1 MPDSHFPSLQRA
13 QTDPQGSNGLP
24 QNSMKQQPWGAI
36 FDWDGVIIDSSRHHE
51 KSWELLALEE
61 GLPLP
66 PDSFRL
72 GFGRKNQIIIPEIY
86 RWATDPVE
94 IERLGN
100 RKEAI
105 YRELMAKDALE
116 PLPGVREWLQAL
128 QDAGV
133 PCAVG
138 SSTPR
143 ANLDAAL
150 ARLGIAHYFSTI
162 VAAEDVTLGKPNP
175 EVFLT
180 AAARIGR
187 RPECCVVFE
196 DAYAGIEAA
205 RAGGMR
211 VIGIAT
217 THPLEELTQADLA
230 VRQMDEL
237 SVEQLGKWFSA

>member
-1 MPDSHFPSLQRA
+1 MTSPS
-13 QTDPQGSNGLP
+13 
-24 QNSMKQQPWGAI
+24 WGAI

-51 KSWELLALEE
+51 KSWELLAQEE

-86 RWATDPVE
+86 KWSTDPAE

-105 YRELMAKDALE
+105 YRELMAAEPLE
-116 PLPGVREWLQAL
+116 PLPGVRQWLQAL
-128 QDAGV
+128 RNAGI

-150 ARLGIAHYFSTI
+150 SRLNIAEFFTTI

-175 EVFLT
+175 EVFLK
-180 AAARIGR
+180 AADRIGC

-196 DAYAGIEAA
+196 DAHAGIAAA

-211 VIGIAT
+211 VVGIAT
-217 THPLEELTQADLA
+217 THPPEELTQADLA
-230 VRQMDEL
+230 VHRMDEL
-237 SVEQLGKWFSA
+237 SVEQLSRWFC

>member
-1 MPDSHFPSLQRA
+1 MN
-13 QTDPQGSNGLP
+13 T
-24 QNSMKQQPWGAI
+24 QPWGAI

-51 KSWELLALEE
+51 KAWELLAQEE

-66 PDSFRL
+66 PGHFKL
-72 GFGRKNQIIIPEIY
+72 GFGRKNQVIIPDLY
-86 RWATDPVE
+86 RWVTDPVE

-105 YRELMAKDALE
+105 YRELMAQDDLQ
-116 PLPGVREWLQAL
+116 PLPGVREWLEQL
-128 QDAGV
+128 REAGV

-150 ARLGIAHYFSTI
+150 ARLGIADFFETI
-162 VAAEDVTLGKPNP
+162 VSAEDVTHGKPDP
-175 EVFLT
+175 EVFLK
-180 AAARIGR
+180 AAARIHR

-196 DAYAGIEAA
+196 DAFPGIEAA

-217 THPLEELTQADLA
+217 THPPEELTQADLA
-230 VRQMDEL
+230 VRSMAEL
-237 SVEQLGKWFSA
+237 SVKQLGRWFGDC

>member
-1 MPDSHFPSLQRA
+1 M
-13 QTDPQGSNGLP
+13 
-24 QNSMKQQPWGAI
+24 NSQPWGAI

-51 KSWELLALEE
+51 KSWELLAHEE

-86 RWATDPVE
+86 RWSTDPAE

-105 YRELMAKDALE
+105 YRELMAQDHLE
-116 PLPGVREWLQAL
+116 PLPGVREWLEKL
-128 QDAGV
+128 RDAGI
-133 PCAVG
+133 PRAVG

-143 ANLDAAL
+143 ANLDAAMS
-150 ARLGIAHYFSTI
+150 RLGLAELFDTVVS
-162 VAAEDVTLGKPNP
+162 AEDVTLGKPNP
-175 EVFLT
+175 EVFLK
-180 AAARIGR
+180 AAARIHR

-196 DAYAGIEAA
+196 DAHAGIEAA

-211 VIGIAT
+211 VVGIAT
-217 THPLEELTQADLA
+217 THPPEELTQADLA
-230 VRQMDEL
+230 VRRMDEL
-237 SVEQLGKWFSA
+237 SVEQLGRWFAGQE

>member
-1 MPDSHFPSLQRA
+1 M
-13 QTDPQGSNGLP
+13 
-24 QNSMKQQPWGAI
+24 QPWGAI
-36 FDWDGVIIDSSRHHE
+36 FDWDGVIIDSSLHHE
-51 KSWELLALEE
+51 KSWELLAQEE

-86 RWATDPVE
+86 RWATDPAE

-105 YRELMAKDALE
+105 YRELMAADTLE
-116 PLPGVREWLQAL
+116 PLPGVRAWLQAL
-128 QDAGV
+128 REAGI

-150 ARLGIAHYFSTI
+150 SRLGIAEYFATI
-162 VAAEDVTLGKPNP
+162 VSAEDVTLGKPNP

-180 AAARIGR
+180 AAARIGC

-196 DAYAGIEAA
+196 DAHAGIAAA
-205 RAGGMR
+205 RAAGMR

-217 THPLEELTQADLA
+217 THPPAELTQADLA
-230 VRQMDEL
+230 VHRMDEL
-237 SVEQLGKWFSA
+237 SVEQLGRWF

>member
-1 MPDSHFPSLQRA
+1 M
-13 QTDPQGSNGLP
+13 
-24 QNSMKQQPWGAI
+24 NSQPWGAI

-51 KSWELLALEE
+51 KSWELLAHEE

-86 RWATDPVE
+86 RWSRDPDE
-94 IERLGN
+94 IERLGA
-100 RKEAI
+100 RKEEI
-105 YRELMAKDALE
+105 YRELMAHDVLE
-116 PLPGVREWLQAL
+116 PLPGVREWLEKLAA
-128 QDAGV
+128 AGV
-133 PCAVG
+133 PRVVG

-143 ANLDAAL
+143 KNLDAAMS
-150 ARLGIAHYFSTI
+150 RLGLTDLFDSI

-175 EVFLT
+175 EVFLK

-187 RPECCVVFE
+187 PPECCVVFE
-196 DAYAGIEAA
+196 DAHAGIEAA

-217 THPLEELTQADLA
+217 THPVAELGAADLA
-230 VRQMDEL
+230 IHSMNEL
-237 SVEQLGKWFSA
+237 SVEQLGRWFA

>member
-1 MPDSHFPSLQRA
+1 M
-13 QTDPQGSNGLP
+13 
-24 QNSMKQQPWGAI
+24 NSQPWGTI

-51 KSWELLALEE
+51 KSWKLLAQEE
-61 GLPLP
+61 ELPLP

-86 RWATDPVE
+86 KWSQDPAE

-105 YRELMAKDALE
+105 YRELMANDVLE
-116 PLPGVREWLQAL
+116 PLPGVREWLEKLAA
-128 QDAGV
+128 AGV
-133 PCAVG
+133 PRVVG

-143 ANLDAAL
+143 ANLDAAMS
-150 ARLGIAHYFSTI
+150 RLGLAPLFDAI

-175 EVFLT
+175 EVFLK
-180 AAARIGR
+180 AAERIGR

-196 DAYAGIEAA
+196 DAHAGIAAA

-211 VIGIAT
+211 VIAVAT
-217 THPLEELTQADLA
+217 THPVEELAAADLA
-230 VRQMDEL
+230 IHSMNEL
-237 SVEQLGKWFSA
+237 SVEELGHWFAGKE

>member
-1 MPDSHFPSLQRA
+1 M
-13 QTDPQGSNGLP
+13 
-24 QNSMKQQPWGAI
+24 NSQPWGAI

-51 KSWELLALEE
+51 KSWELLAQEE

-66 PDSFRL
+66 PDAFRL

-86 RWATDPVE
+86 QWSQDPAE

-105 YRELMAKDALE
+105 YRELMANDGLE
-116 PLPGVREWLQAL
+116 PLPGVREWLEKLAA
-128 QDAGV
+128 AGV
-133 PCAVG
+133 PRVVG

-143 ANLDAAL
+143 ANLDAAMSRLEL
-150 ARLGIAHYFSTI
+150 APLFDAI

-175 EVFLT
+175 EVFLK
-180 AAARIGR
+180 AAARIQR

-196 DAYAGIEAA
+196 DAHAGIAAA

-217 THPLEELTQADLA
+217 THPVEELGDADLA
-230 VRQMDEL
+230 VHGMNEL
-237 SVEQLGKWFSA
+237 SVEKVGRWFVGKE

>member
-1 MPDSHFPSLQRA
+1 MN
-13 QTDPQGSNGLP
+13 T
-24 QNSMKQQPWGAI
+24 QPWGAI

-51 KSWELLALEE
+51 KSWELLAQEE

-66 PDSFRL
+66 PGHFKL
-72 GFGRKNQIIIPEIY
+72 GFGRKNQIIIPELY
-86 RWATDPVE
+86 HWANANDHAE

-100 RKEAI
+100 RKEVL
-105 YRELMAKDALE
+105 YRELMAADDLQ
-116 PLPGVREWLQAL
+116 PLPGVRAL
-128 QDAGV
+128 LEQLRDAGV

-150 ARLGIAHYFSTI
+150 ARLGISDFFETI
-162 VAAEDVTLGKPNP
+162 VSAEDVTRGKPDP
-175 EVFLT
+175 EVFLK
-180 AAARIGR
+180 AAARINR

-196 DAYAGIEAA
+196 DAFPGIEAA

-230 VRQMDEL
+230 IRTMAEL
-237 SVEQLGKWFSA
+237 SVEQLGRWFGGC

>member
-1 MPDSHFPSLQRA
+1 MNQH
-13 QTDPQGSNGLP
+13 
-24 QNSMKQQPWGAI
+24 PWGAI

-51 KSWELLALEE
+51 KSWELLAREE

-66 PDSFRL
+66 PNSFRL

-86 RWATDPVE
+86 KWATDPAE

-100 RKEAI
+100 RKEEI
-105 YRELMAKDALE
+105 YRALMAQDALE
-116 PLPGVREWLQAL
+116 PLPGVRAWLQAL
-128 QDAGV
+128 RDAGI

-150 ARLGIAHYFSTI
+150 ARIDLAAFFTAI
-162 VAAEDVTLGKPNP
+162 VAAEDVTLGKPHP

-196 DAYAGIEAA
+196 DALAGIAAA

-211 VIGIAT
+211 VVGIAT
-217 THPLEELTQADLA
+217 THPPEELAGADRA
-230 VRQMDEL
+230 VHRMDEL
-237 SVEQLGKWFSA
+237 SVEQLGRWF

>member
-1 MPDSHFPSLQRA
+1 MTSPS
-13 QTDPQGSNGLP
+13 
-24 QNSMKQQPWGAI
+24 WGTI

-51 KSWELLALEE
+51 KSWELLAREE

-86 RWATDPVE
+86 RWSRDPAE

-100 RKEAI
+100 RKEEI
-105 YRELMAKDALE
+105 YRELMAQDELT
-116 PLPGVREWLQAL
+116 PLPGVREWLEAL
-128 QDAGV
+128 ACAGV
-133 PCAVG
+133 PRAVG

-150 ARLGIAHYFSTI
+150 SRLGLAHFFDTI

-175 EVFLT
+175 EVFLK
-180 AAARIGR
+180 AAARIQR

-196 DAYAGIEAA
+196 DAHAGIEAA

-217 THPLEELTQADLA
+217 THPVAELGAADRA
-230 VRQMDEL
+230 VHSMNEL
-237 SVEQLGKWFSA
+237 SVEELGRWFDGPALYPSRRK